1 MPASNAH
8 AVRRSS
14 RVPVKVA
21 IRVTSMEPNAQ
32 ISEVCETLVVSAH
45 GCALRF
51 PLKLDTGSALR
62 LHSRGGRQA
71 TAYVVF
77 CQPMGSDG
85 QGFRLGAQLDRPEN
99 FWGLESYPDDW
110 RVLEMPVP
118 TAQQPPQKLS
128 AKSVVVHQQQTPSR
142 ASQDVF
148 DKLEEQL
155 SEDRLRGILATL
167 VRPLQ
172 AEVTELREK
181 LAGNAKR
188 NRFEVSLG
196 YIPPE
201 LEEKLWERLRQ
212 DLGTRIL
219 QQTRE
224 QSAEILGSTKTALEQ
239 KISAALTEFRHR
251 LAGELHAVEQRAQV
265 LSKELTTTAQQH
277 VRAGIEKLQ
286 RQALETGAHLNAQG
300 EKLLCSLQGQL
311 ADSHEVH
318 RHEIEQIRADAAAK
332 ASQLQ
337 SEVSDLGRRM
347 TTLNESVRRLESDLD
362 AHLERVA
369 AEIVSGAESQ
379 IESAVALALK
389 NLQARGSNEVETRL
403 GEMCGHLRTIQNRIE
418 GSFSASVTAQ
428 GEEAVQ
434 SIAQHFEELAR
445 QSTEKWRL
453 ALARDLNS
461 VANTLGQQLRQELE
475 PEAGQS

>member
-32 ISEVCETLVVSAH
+32 ISEICETLVVSAH

-118 TAQQPPQKLS
+118 TAQQPQKLS
-128 AKSVVVHQQQTPSR
+128 ATSVVVHQQQTPSR

-181 LAGNAKR
+181 LAVNAKR

-212 DLGTRIL
+212 DLGTRVL

-224 QSAEILGSTKTALEQ
+224 QSAEMLGSAKTAIEQ

-251 LAGELHAVEQRAQV
+251 LAGELHAVEQRAQI

-418 GSFSASVTAQ
+418 DSFSASVTAQ

-453 ALARDLNS
+453 ALARDLSS
-461 VANTLGQQLRQELE
+461 VATTLGQQLRQELE